1 MSLRKASNTASE
13 KRSFLQKPLLGVCT
27 ILIALLIT
35 GAAGCKASASHKET
49 SSVATVLV
57 MEAASSAYRFVS
69 GESMVYQLDYASES
83 LSDFSALFKGQQSP
97 SAKERATSSLDHA
110 FRVVVRG
117 ELVAKVIEKNTGGFT
132 IAYGLRSPTVRLNA
146 DGQEAANEAQTVQTD
161 LSKDVFAAINP
172 QGRVLAVRFDPV
184 TSKLS
189 QSFARTLLASTQF
202 VLPVEQISDLHQWET
217 QEDDPNGQYTAR
229 YQAEHDSSNGA
240 PGNPQANLLRIRK
253 TKVSYL
259 QPDRNIKPGEFDV
272 ATTISPQGS
281 LVARFDLSEGHLV
294 SLSGS
299 ESQITVVAG
308 KKVARS
314 ETTLRLNFLG
324 KEILKPAELSLLR
337 AASAEREKVA
347 AAVPLSAK
355 PSKEEREAFIQRTE
369 LGDATLEGLL
379 ADLAKAEGST
389 DKPND
394 DTPLYLKFKALVYLH
409 PEYCATLAKI
419 LSTADPN
426 SLTMRVLAGALGAVG
441 RPEAQAA
448 LATAIK
454 SRSADWR
461 ALSSLIP
468 TLGMVESPTQ
478 LAEDTLLDLASSSP
492 IPDIASTAQL
502 SLGIMARNLTG
513 TSPERA
519 AKIVDLFI
527 GKIGASPSQDTTRQL
542 LLALGNAGSA
552 RALPTIT
559 QFITDPSAAVRS
571 AAVLALRFID
581 SSQADDLLIKALT
594 SDPED
599 TVRLEAATALKFRE
613 MNADTF
619 EAQKRVFLTDNA
631 VSVRLAVL
639 NNLWQAHEK
648 FPEAYKL
655 VKRAAVK
662 DVSKDVHQ
670 AAANIIAK
678 SPKSN

>member
-1 MSLRKASNTASE
+1 
-13 KRSFLQKPLLGVCT
+13 
-27 ILIALLIT
+27 
-35 GAAGCKASASHKET
+35 
-49 SSVATVLV
+49 

>member
-1 MSLRKASNTASE
+1 
-13 KRSFLQKPLLGVCT
+13 
-27 ILIALLIT
+27 
-35 GAAGCKASASHKET
+35 
-49 SSVATVLV
+49 
-57 MEAASSAYRFVS
+57 
-69 GESMVYQLDYASES
+69 
-83 LSDFSALFKGQQSP
+83 
-97 SAKERATSSLDHA
+97 
-110 FRVVVRG
+110 
-117 ELVAKVIEKNTGGFT
+117 
-132 IAYGLRSPTVRLNA
+132 
-146 DGQEAANEAQTVQTD
+146 
-161 LSKDVFAAINP
+161 
-172 QGRVLAVRFDPV
+172 
-184 TSKLS
+184 
-189 QSFARTLLASTQF
+189 
-202 VLPVEQISDLHQWET
+202 
-217 QEDDPNGQYTAR
+217 
-229 YQAEHDSSNGA
+229 
-240 PGNPQANLLRIRK
+240 
-253 TKVSYL
+253 VSYL

-599 TVRLEAATALKFRE
+599 TVRLEASTALKVRE

-619 EAQKRVFLTDNA
+619 EAQKRVFLTDSA
-631 VSVRLAVL
+631 VSVRLAIL

-662 DVSKDVHQ
+662 DGSKDVRK
-670 AAANIIAK
+670 ASTNIIAK
-678 SPKSN
+678 YPKSH

>member
-35 GAAGCKASASHKET
+35 GAAGCKASASHKNT
-49 SSVATVLV
+49 SSGATLTVKEV
-57 MEAASSAYRFVS
+57 ASSAYRFVS